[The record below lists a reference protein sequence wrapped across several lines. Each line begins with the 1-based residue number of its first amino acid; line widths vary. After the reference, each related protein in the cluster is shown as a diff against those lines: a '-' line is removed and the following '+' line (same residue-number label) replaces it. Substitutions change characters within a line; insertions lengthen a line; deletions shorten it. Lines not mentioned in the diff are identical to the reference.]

1 MKERFAGDSGRRLL
15 VEALK
20 DHKIVAGHADLA
32 EQIAS
37 IGELIE
43 VKKSAT
49 IITQGGDD
57 NDVFLIVAGSF
68 DIVVNGRGVASRF
81 PNDHVGEMAAIQHS
95 QRRSATVVARED
107 SVVIKFS
114 EPQLANLGDQYPQ
127 IWRHFAKEL
136 ARRLEQRNALVTAV
150 SDKTRVFIISSVEAL
165 EIARTIQNA
174 FEYDPF
180 SVAVWTDGVF
190 RASHYAIESLER
202 ALDQS
207 DVAIAAAEP
216 DDVTESRGE
225 RYRTPRDNVI
235 FELGFFMGRLG
246 RHRSL
251 LVEPRGEEIKL
262 PSDLAGINTIT
273 YKYDAKNLAV
283 ALAPACNKLRET
295 IRELGPN
302 R

>member
-1 MKERFAGDSGRRLL
+1 MKNRFAGDSGRQALIDT
-15 VEALK
+15 LK
-20 DHKIVAGHADLA
+20 DQKMVAGNAGLA
-32 EQIAS
+32 EDIAN
-37 IGELIE
+37 IGELID
-43 VKKSAT
+43 VKTGAA

-68 DIVVNGRGVASRF
+68 DIVVNNRVVAGRF
-81 PNDHVGEMAAIQHS
+81 PNDHVGEMAAVQHT

-107 SVVIKFS
+107 SVVVRFTGA
-114 EPQLANLGDQYPQ
+114 QLAELGQKHPE
-127 IWRHFAKEL
+127 IWRRFAKEL

-150 SDKTRVFIISSVEAL
+150 SDKIRVFIISSAEAL

-174 FEYDPF
+174 FDHDPF
-180 SVAVWTDGVF
+180 SVTVWTDGVF
-190 RASHYAIESLER
+190 QASYYAVESLER

-207 DVAIAAAEP
+207 DVAIAVAEP
-216 DDVTESRGE
+216 DDITESRGK
-225 RYRTPRDNVI
+225 RLGSPRDNVI

-273 YKYDAKNLAV
+273 YKYDGKNLA
-283 ALAPACNKLRET
+283 ASLATACNKLRDI
-295 IRELGPN
+295 IRDLGPN